1 MKDRDQFGIDPY
13 EYAEPLDVH
22 RWSDHP
28 EVDVLLDRLT
38 DDRLPSYKARDG
50 RVRDYDKNSARRSL
64 KILLLDLY
72 VRWRKDPLLW
82 TGIPQTPRTYKKGR
96 YQLLH
101 VTPKIIDV
109 CDDAVTA
116 GLLEYWPFKNPGTGG
131 VGYVSRYRPTEH
143 LQGHFRLAQ
152 MTPDDLRVNPM
163 SEVIILRDADKKDIA
178 YTDSRRI
185 RSMRA
190 ELRAWNDMI
199 RGHHVDHCLLEEPV
213 LKDEDGTVQSLIG
226 QHRKQLRRIF
236 NNSSWQQGG
245 RFYGGF
251 WQNMPREERVYICI
265 DGHRTVELDY
275 SSLHI
280 SLLYNRIGQRLTK
293 DAYAYEAS
301 VVGPLRAHAKALML
315 AMINASTR
323 RKAIYAAMEDIAAED
338 DERVRREYSYPELAG
353 MADRLADY
361 HAPIKQ
367 YLNSGIGIELQY
379 VESQIMAQVMKHFA
393 GRDRVVLPVH
403 DSIIVDI
410 RDEAEADKVMG
421 EAYRFITGY
430 DCYDIDNDRSY
441 FSEDMRTV
449 LVDFEASGHPTVQFG
464 EQRITN
470 ADGYQR
476 RLSNFMDRNSNPAK

>member
-1 MKDRDQFGIDPY
+1 VNDRDQYDINPY

-38 DDRLPSYKARDG
+38 TDHLPDYKARHG

-82 TGIPQTPRTYKKGR
+82 TGIPQTPGSYKKSR

-109 CDDAVTA
+109 CADALAA
-116 GLLEYWPFKNPGTGG
+116 GLLEYWTFKNPGTGG
-131 VGYVSRYRPTEH
+131 VGYVSRYRPTEL
-143 LQGHFRLAQ
+143 LQGYFQLAQ
-152 MTPDDLRVNPM
+152 LTPDDLRVNPM
-163 SEVIILRDADKKDIA
+163 SEIIILRDADKKDIG
-178 YTDSRRI
+178 YTDTRRT
-185 RSMRA
+185 RSMRT
-190 ELRAWNDMI
+190 ELRAWNNMI
-199 RGHHVDHCLLEEPV
+199 RRHHVDHCLLEEPV
-213 LKDEDGTVQSLIG
+213 LKDEDGTIQSLIG
-226 QHRKQLRRIF
+226 QHRKELRRIF
-236 NNSSWQQGG
+236 NNGSWQQGG

-251 WQNMPREERVYICI
+251 WENMPRAERVYLCI

-280 SLLYNRIGQRLTK
+280 SLLYNRVGQRLTK
-293 DAYAYEAS
+293 DAYAYDAG
-301 VVGPLRAHAKALML
+301 VVGPLRSHAKTLML

-323 RKAIYAAMEDIAAED
+323 RKAIYAAMEDIAGEA
-338 DERVRREYSYPELAG
+338 DEEIRKEYSYPGLAEV
-353 MADRLADY
+353 ADRLADY
-361 HAPIKQ
+361 HPDIAEF
-367 YLNSGIGIELQY
+367 LNSGIGVELQFI
-379 VESQIMAQVMKHFA
+379 ESQIMAQVMKHFA
-393 GRDRVVLPVH
+393 SRDRVVLPVH

-410 RDEAEADKVMG
+410 RDEMEADGVMA
-421 EAYRFITGY
+421 EAYRSITGY

-470 ADGYQR
+470 ADGYQM
-476 RLSNFMDRNSNPAK
+476 RLSDFRDRK